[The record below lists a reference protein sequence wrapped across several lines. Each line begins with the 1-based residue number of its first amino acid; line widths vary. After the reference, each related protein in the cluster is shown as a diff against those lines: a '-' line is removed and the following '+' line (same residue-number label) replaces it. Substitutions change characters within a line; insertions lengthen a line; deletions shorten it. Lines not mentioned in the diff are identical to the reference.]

1 MRLELS
7 RMVTM
12 AFMVFAFSACSTS
25 TGTYNTPIGT
35 IQLGMHIED
44 IRDILGEGTVV
55 EPLEERGVYTLETRA
70 YPARDGRSYVVYFV
84 NDIVRRWELKE
95 RVPTASTSESQ

>member
-55 EPLEERGVYTLETRA
+55 EQLKSMASIRSRLAPIRQETGVRTWFISLM
-70 YPARDGRSYVVYFV
+70 
-84 NDIVRRWELKE
+84 
-95 RVPTASTSESQ
+95 TSFAVGN